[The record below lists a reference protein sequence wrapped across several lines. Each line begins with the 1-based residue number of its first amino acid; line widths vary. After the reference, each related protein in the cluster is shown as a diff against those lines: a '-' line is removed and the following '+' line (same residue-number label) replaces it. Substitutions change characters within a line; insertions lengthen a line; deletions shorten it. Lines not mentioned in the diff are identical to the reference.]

1 MLLVKEKLL
10 LKKSTRT
17 SDFVDL
23 QNEFGLSPF
32 SKRGMD
38 KAKELA
44 AINPNLKF
52 VCDASGCAE
61 IANRAAAGDGYNYP
75 RTAAW
80 DYGNQNKVVYSNP
93 NYDIKNKSKNEP
105 LHNPTEYNIP
115 NEVKSAK
122 KGQMVGMNRKN
133 NVVDNA
139 GKKLTTRKGVNPK
152 VYMADNKN
160 QANDSYDYANEQL
173 YPNSRGYEHVG
184 YVTEDGKL
192 LHGTGPGKNHKAYY
206 NISDLNKGPVNLG
219 EYGAYEPVEVMQRKG
234 YYDKLKDLIGY
245 KSGGKYKRNI
255 NNKYEY
261 GGVIGDESFLG
272 RTSNVG
278 LFKGIDT
285 IKKKKNKLAVS
296 TLQPKWALADGAM
309 PSYHNS
315 GLQVRSKMGG
325 KVKKYQTGGE
335 ENKKIDEDSTNFHQ
349 QWMGSPMY
357 DKMLRNSA
365 NKSDEITRGGQLAF
379 GDQPFIP
386 PKKYKGEELYNYMK
400 DSRNNQ
406 LKSGNTSF
414 PIGEDNMANDYL
426 QLSGLRGFA
435 PSNLNGYYDGR
446 TNNILIRGDKDYTT
460 KMNTA
465 IEQKSKRVDR
475 GGSYIPGSDQ
485 SLIYNS
491 GLNKSLPNDVN
502 ASDIRAKL
510 NMMRQTMHKDMGV
523 DIFNQPVT
531 EKQLQQYLKKGYNTH
546 GLDQHYSKDKVL
558 EMLNNISYNNSTS
571 QNQYAKTGGI
581 IKKRQ
586 NTNGQW
592 SIGLKKKVYMTGGK
606 LFDSGGDMNFNALKE
621 QRKKLGPNV
630 TYSMTNVFGKD
641 KQENGWIF
649 GSNSEPKPETT
660 LPKINNVMKVETK
673 PGQLITQMPPLK
685 SLEANTNNYL
695 ADVNSFKEQV
705 AHIESRGNY
714 NAMNKDTKAT
724 GKYQFIPRYHKEEVA
739 RLFGVDWNTFYTK
752 PELQERYMDYWTEKT
767 LRPTAQKL
775 LAQYPNAGYNINQ
788 LMGMVH
794 FQGEGG
800 ARSQLKQGTTNT
812 KVGYNAI
819 TTDQYVKRIK

>member
-1 MLLVKEKLL
+1 MASIVDYLKSVGTDSSFNNRKNIAKQYGISNYKGTAAQNIQLLNIVKKGKTTP
-10 LKKSTRT
+10 KKSTRT

-52 VCDASGCAE
+52 VCDASDCAE

-296 TLQPKWALADGAM
+296 TLQPKWALANGAM

-325 KVKKYQTGGE
+325 KVKKYQT
-335 ENKKIDEDSTNFHQ
+335 
-349 QWMGSPMY
+349 
-357 DKMLRNSA
+357 A
-365 NKSDEITRGGQLAF
+365 
-379 GDQPFIP
+379 
-386 PKKYKGEELYNYMK
+386 
-400 DSRNNQ
+400 
-406 LKSGNTSF
+406 GNTELS
-414 PIGEDNMANDYL
+414 PIK
-426 QLSGLRGFA
+426 
-435 PSNLNGYYDGR
+435 NL
-446 TNNILIRGDKDYTT
+446 
-460 KMNTA
+460 
-465 IEQKSKRVDR
+465 
-475 GGSYIPGSDQ
+475 
-485 SLIYNS
+485 
-491 GLNKSLPNDVN
+491 
-502 ASDIRAKL
+502 SDIRGNAGYDSTGKKSTTIM
-510 NMMRQTMHKDMGV
+510 NPTFTGEYNNTGV
-523 DIFNQPVT
+523 T
-531 EKQLQQYLKKGYNTH
+531 KKGN
-546 GLDQHYSKDKVL
+546 
-558 EMLNNISYNNSTS
+558 
-571 QNQYAKTGGI
+571 
-581 IKKRQ
+581 
-586 NTNGQW
+586 QW
-592 SIGLKKKVYMTGGK
+592 SVGVKGGMTFGKKFGGTVKKKVYMTGGK